1 MIVDCALLGQ
11 YFYYEG
17 TTSKASHFGHARPST
32 TPGTRRV
39 SIERGHSRYRTLSAV
54 AANVAAAA
62 ALAAQKE
69 EEQLPPGSSRS
80 LRPYPTYGADDL
92 HTGLPSAYEE
102 DREDDGDAPAALGDS
117 FYSEGGRSLG
127 RKRLAWSVERS
138 GSLGVYPRPR
148 SATPTALRALS
159 PETATRDGLAINTD
173 EPEQEETE
181 VPTSA
186 RRSSRASRRGAT
198 MVFLSTWALF
208 GIGTIASRGVVPST
222 SSSSSVGRLLFPNE
236 GSLPVAVVPQS
247 DSSPIWDALHVVPR
261 AAYEKEFS
269 AITLPPSEA
278 EENGHIQL
286 STADQEHDHPK
297 EEPDFE
303 RVLGRIFAW
312 MCTTLY
318 LTSRLPQIWKNVSL
332 LVQLLSISY
341 SIFPSMFGNLSK
353 YASRLPSP
361 EFPLILH

>member
-1 MIVDCALLGQ
+1 
-11 YFYYEG
+11 
-17 TTSKASHFGHARPST
+17 
-32 TPGTRRV
+32 
-39 SIERGHSRYRTLSAV
+39 
-54 AANVAAAA
+54 
-62 ALAAQKE
+62 
-69 EEQLPPGSSRS
+69 
-80 LRPYPTYGADDL
+80 
-92 HTGLPSAYEE
+92 
-102 DREDDGDAPAALGDS
+102 
-117 FYSEGGRSLG
+117 
-127 RKRLAWSVERS
+127 
-138 GSLGVYPRPR
+138 
-148 SATPTALRALS
+148 
-159 PETATRDGLAINTD
+159 LAINTD